1 MMKEPVIDEVV
12 ARKFLLGQLSPE
24 EQGQIEELAF
34 EDPDTFT
41 FLESVEEDLVDDFLQ
56 EELSPLEKQRFNDHF
71 LSFPG
76 RRQDL
81 KISEVLQKRFKVA
94 EPERVIAVN
103 PTQVV
108 ADDDDRKFSFRRFID
123 SLKVPSVWVPA
134 TTAAAVVA
142 LLIIV
147 VWPPIRDRKKWQQAG
162 PGTAVNVPSPE
173 PQISPSPDLSP
184 SPVQAEKKRKSPT
197 PQRQKSV
204 PTPETQNSVAAYA
217 AILGPSAVLRGPG
230 GQHLQLPPDASTT
243 RVALALVNRKNF
255 KTYEAKLENEA
266 GRELAHWPN
275 LKAQHLPAT
284 QLSPPTTGLLI
295 DVRTTLL
302 KPDEFYRIV
311 VTGVSSKGERSIL
324 EGYSF
329 EAKK

>member
-1 MMKEPVIDEVV
+1 MKEPVIDEVV

-76 RRQDL
+76 RRQEL
-81 KISEVLQKRFKVA
+81 KISEVLQEHFKVA
-94 EPERVIAVN
+94 ESEGVIAAQ
-103 PTQVV
+103 PTEVV
-108 ADDDDRKFSFRRFID
+108 ADDDKRKSSFRRFID

-142 LLIIV
+142 LLILV
-147 VWPPIRDRKKWQQAG
+147 VPPFLDRDDSQLAG
-162 PGTAVNVPSPE
+162 PGTAVNVPSPG
-173 PQISPSPDLSP
+173 PQISPSPDPSP
-184 SPVQAEKKRKSPT
+184 SPVQAEKKRKSPI
-197 PQRQKSV
+197 PQKQKSV
-204 PTPETQNSVAAYA
+204 PTPGKETPVLAYA
-217 AILGPSAVLRGPG
+217 TLLPSAALRGPG
-230 GQHLQLPPDASTT
+230 SESLQLPPDASTVP
-243 RVALALVNRKNF
+243 VALVLVNGKNF
-255 KTYEAKLENEA
+255 RTYDVKLENEA
-266 GRELAHWPN
+266 GREIYHWSN
-275 LKAQHLPAT
+275 LKAQRLPAT
-284 QLSPPTTGLLI
+284 TELLI